1 MSEPAQPT
9 FQPEAPTT
17 PAEPAASKPVA
28 PATPATAGAAARP
41 AAAPAPAAAAR
52 PAAPAAPAR
61 PLPSEDDVAEWIQ
74 GAEVPLL
81 GALFEGVNV
90 ARFDILVMQIRKE
103 ELVPQHWQVISD
115 RTLPSDLEFER
126 LPEIGGLRVR
136 YKNQELS
143 RRRVAGLRAA
153 WRELAGKR
161 PAMWTVPDLLA
172 GIRRL
177 LERKQAVDLYDLLT
191 ASRDVWRDL
200 NLPHGREQL
209 EILWA
214 CMVQIRRSTKK

>member
-9 FQPEAPTT
+9 FQPEAPT

-28 PATPATAGAAARP
+28 PATPATAGAAAARP
-41 AAAPAPAAAAR
+41 AAAPAAAAR

-61 PLPSEDDVAEWIQ
+61 PLPGEDDVAEWIQ

-115 RTLPSDLEFER
+115 RTMPSDLEFER
-126 LPEIGGLRVR
+126 LPEVGGLRVR

-143 RRRVAGLRAA
+143 RRRVAALRAA

-177 LERKQAVDLYDLLT
+177 LERKQAVDFYDLLT

-200 NLPHGREQL
+200 ALPHGREQL